1 MKLKFSRFQRLLS
14 RQDFRETYDDGKRYV
29 GTKILAH
36 YRMGKQTHSR
46 LGITIS
52 RKWGKAHKRNR
63 FKRIVREAYRQIYPE
78 LPSHLELN
86 IHPRHHFEELSSN
99 EVASELKRLV
109 KKIGDETQSKS
120 TESRSHN

>member
-99 EVASELKRLV
+99 EDIGLDEQTLLRIFNGRLNQM
-109 KKIGDETQSKS
+109 ITSSK
-120 TESRSHN
+120 TL